1 MDKINENIEKIK
13 ENEEKIEMN
22 QPVNVVED
30 KIETKGL
37 KLKKSTKDRLNMLQ
51 SNFDDAES
59 MIVTLLNQYD
69 NFKIESS
76 EKFSDRKGEIDRF
89 NFLIDSL
96 KGCFVNS
103 LEMATY
109 LEDKYAV
116 KLKNEMKMKTK
127 QKIAVPILADRE
139 VFDYLKEKVGERK
152 TKTEAFCDLLDKS
165 LAGFVSP
172 FLRNKGYELQPNQCH
187 VTVSDLSSEWHWHRA
202 TVRSF
207 LDVMEEFGLLN
218 RIRLS
223 KSVIITM
230 TVQTSQST
238 ESCNGQ
244 KKLNLAEQL
253 REALSDWIIGK
264 VSLDEIGIK
273 CEQLVRRAMD
283 EAGICDS
290 CPSPDSITRIN
301 PAADDDE
308 RAVKIRMVAL
318 ECITFAAIQR
328 ALRKSRFDDSAEFM
342 DYFRLELYGD
352 WTGLIATSKGIAG
365 LILDVDRDENSD
377 YDEDDREFLKT
388 LFKPFL
394 AFAAKAQEATYQI
407 GG

>member
-1 MDKINENIEKIK
+1 
-13 ENEEKIEMN
+13 
-22 QPVNVVED
+22 
-30 KIETKGL
+30 
-37 KLKKSTKDRLNMLQ
+37 
-51 SNFDDAES
+51 
-59 MIVTLLNQYD
+59 
-69 NFKIESS
+69 
-76 EKFSDRKGEIDRF
+76 
-89 NFLIDSL
+89 
-96 KGCFVNS
+96 
-103 LEMATY
+103 
-109 LEDKYAV
+109 
-116 KLKNEMKMKTK
+116 MKTK

-253 REALSDWIIGK
+253 REVLSDWVIGK
-264 VSLDEIGIK
+264 TTAAETGVMCGQLVSLAKAEIAD
-273 CEQLVRRAMD
+273 RD
-283 EAGICDS
+283 AGHCSDTH
-290 CPSPDSITRIN
+290 SITTSAHSGTLVTEHRETALCCIAH
-301 PAADDDE
+301 AALQ
-308 RAVKIRMVAL
+308 KIL
-318 ECITFAAIQR
+318 H
-328 ALRKSRFDDSAEFM
+328 KSRFDDSSPLVDF
-342 DYFRLELYGD
+342 FRLDLGEEWAAFIESAKDL
-352 WTGLIATSKGIAG
+352 AG
-365 LILDVDRDENSD
+365 LILDTEASVTDFDM
-377 YDEDDREFLKT
+377 DEDQERLKS
-388 LFKPFL
+388 LRKPFL
-394 AFAAKAQEATYQI
+394 SLLAKAQAMVD
-407 GG
+407 